1 MRINKLIAHR
11 LGISRRKADE
21 FIEKGRVL
29 VNNQRAQSGQD
40 IEDPTIILVDG
51 KPLPNEKELITVL
64 MNKPEGYVCSRN
76 GQGSHTVYE
85 LLPSNLRYLNIVG
98 RLDKDSGGLLI
109 FTNDGVLH
117 NDLTHPSKQKEKT
130 YEVTLNKEIAD
141 PDLKILI
148 STGVELKDGLSKFI
162 VRRNT
167 KSPTTYTIILKEG
180 RNRQIRRTFNAL
192 GYKITLLRRRAIAGY
207 SIENLKIGEF
217 KII

>member
-21 FIEKGRVL
+21 FIEKGRVQ
-29 VNNQRAQSGQD
+29 VNKMPARSGQD
-40 IEDPTIILVDG
+40 IEDPAIILVDG
-51 KPLPNEKELITVL
+51 KPLPDEKELITVL

-130 YEVTLNKEIAD
+130 YEVSLNKVIEDEDMKKLTSIG
-141 PDLKILI
+141 I
-148 STGVELKDGLSKFI
+148 ELRDGLSKFI
-162 VRRNT
+162 V
-167 KSPTTYTIILKEG
+167 KKSGISPTSYTIILKEG

-192 GYKITLLRRRAIAGY
+192 GYKITLLRRQAIADY
-207 SIENLKIGEF
+207 SIDNLKIGEF